1 MALDGLIILRLTH
14 LHFRKKVHRRE
25 MTDALTNTT
34 SDVQRQNLPRYRR
47 FWIVCVVGFLILLA
61 MIPIGLQQYGNWRAQ
76 RSKDFARSCR
86 ANRQSMDWEKLASIS
101 DQWRAWDK
109 KSAEA
114 ILFRAEA
121 AQGLRDFR
129 LAADILNEVPH
140 KHPKRLGAL
149 IERSSLLFG
158 PANRPLEGV
167 KTCQQVLEIEPR
179 AFAAHQR
186 LIFFYALTLQQ
197 DELLRQIY
205 KAIELGSEPID
216 AYVYLV
222 LADVLSFQN
231 GFEVTNRWLAD
242 DISQEMF
249 LVSRTIHAWK
259 DLSLVQPTDQETKEK
274 MELAE
279 KLLREYLDR
288 FRTNVSLLA
297 FFLNLAVTNGE
308 VAEAERLLSY
318 FPDNATADSRYWRFK
333 GWIHA
338 AKDEV
343 DEAEA
348 AYKESLNVYPL
359 SWTVRHELADVLR
372 RQKNFQQVSKMQE
385 LALLGKDLRR
395 ELLEMPDAR
404 SVTKATLTRIRD
416 YSQLCG
422 DDFVAGALT
431 RRLQT
436 FSEKNKTLN

>member
-1 MALDGLIILRLTH
+1 MALSWLIILCLTH
-14 LHFRKKVHRRE
+14 THIRKKALRRE
-25 MTDALTNTT
+25 MTDALANTAG
-34 SDVQRQNLPRYRR
+34 DVQIQNQPRRRR
-47 FWIVCVVGFLILLA
+47 FWIACVVAFLFLLVA
-61 MIPIGLQQYGNWRAQ
+61 IPIGLRHYGNWREQ
-76 RSKDFARSCR
+76 RSKDFARRCR
-86 ANRQSMDWEKLASIS
+86 ANRQSMDWDKLASIS
-101 DQWRAWDK
+101 DQWRNWDK

-129 LAADILNEVPH
+129 LAADILNEIPD

-186 LIFFYALTLQQ
+186 LIFFYALTFQQ

-216 AYVYLV
+216 AYVYLA

-242 DISQEMF
+242 DVSQEIF

-259 DLSLVQPTDQETKEK
+259 NLSLVQPVDQETKEK
-274 MELAE
+274 MDLAE

-288 FRTNVSLLA
+288 FRSNISLLA

-308 VAEAERLLSY
+308 VGEAERLLSL
-318 FPDNATADSRYWRFK
+318 FPDSATTDSRYWRFK
-333 GWIHA
+333 GWLHA
-338 AKDEV
+338 ARDEIA
-343 DEAEA
+343 DAENS
-348 AYKESLNVYPL
+348 YKESLNIYPL

-372 RQKNFQQVSKMQE
+372 RQKKYQQVSQMQQ

-395 ELLEMPDAR
+395 ELLELPDAK
-404 SVTKATLTRIRD
+404 SVTKSILTKIRD
-416 YSQLCG
+416 YSKLSG

-431 RRLQT
+431 RRIQT
-436 FSEKNKTLN
+436 LPKINQTTN